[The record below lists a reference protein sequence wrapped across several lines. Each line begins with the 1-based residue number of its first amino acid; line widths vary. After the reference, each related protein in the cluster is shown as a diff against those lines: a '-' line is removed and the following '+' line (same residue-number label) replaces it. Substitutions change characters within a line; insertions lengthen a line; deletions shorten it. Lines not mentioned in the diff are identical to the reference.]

1 MSPIRANLQAIRRRI
16 SEALQ
21 GDRRDVTL
29 VTVSK
34 AQPPEAIREAFDAG
48 ARDFG
53 ESYVQEALPKIA
65 ALRDIGIQW
74 HFIGHLQGNK
84 ARDVAETFD
93 WVHGVDRARIAAAL
107 SRSRP
112 EALGDLNVCIQV
124 NISGETTKG
133 GVAPADAPGLARE
146 VAALPRLKLRGLMG
160 MASPSDDPA
169 ERRAQFRLLKE
180 TYDGISKDGPALDTL
195 SMGMSDDFEVAIAE
209 GATMVRV
216 GTAIF
221 GERNS
226 ATPSPTLPQGAGGEG
241 GKRFR
246 KEEAS

>member
-21 GDRRDVTL
+21 GDSRDVTL

-34 AQPPEAIREAFDAG
+34 SQPPAAVRAAFDAG

-53 ESYVQEALPKIA
+53 ESYVQEALPKVA
-65 ALRDIGIQW
+65 CLGDIGIHW

-93 WVHGVDRARIAAAL
+93 WVHGVDRARIALAL
-107 SRSRP
+107 SKGRP
-112 EALGDLNVCIQV
+112 EARGDLNVCIQV
-124 NISGETTKG
+124 NISGEATKG
-133 GVAPADAPGLARE
+133 GVEPAQALALARE
-146 VAALPRLKLRGLMG
+146 VAAMPRLKLRGLMG
-160 MASPSDDPA
+160 MARPTQDPA
-169 ERRAQFRLLKE
+169 EQRAQFRVLKE
-180 TYDGISKDGPALDTL
+180 TFDAIAKDGLALDTL
-195 SMGMSDDFEVAIAE
+195 SMGMSGDFEVAIAE

-226 ATPSPTLPQGAGGEG
+226 ATPSPTLPQGGGGEG